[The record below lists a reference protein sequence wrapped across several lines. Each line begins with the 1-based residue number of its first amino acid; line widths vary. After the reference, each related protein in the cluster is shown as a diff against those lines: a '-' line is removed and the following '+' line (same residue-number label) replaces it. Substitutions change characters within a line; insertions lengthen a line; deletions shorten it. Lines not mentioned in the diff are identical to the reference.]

1 MQRRRVALRG
11 GAWHET
17 RRTMTTRSSARTQR
31 SQWLE
36 AAIRV
41 PVDAADKVGAL
52 LIEAGSQGVITGV
65 RELARG
71 ARRRTHETVRG
82 FFPSREPVR
91 ARLAVGAALRR
102 ARDAGVRRARVSW
115 RELDASLW
123 EMDWRQHFQP
133 VRAGRKLVVVP
144 PWDRDG
150 HGGRTRVV
158 IHPGMA
164 FGTGQHATTLGCL
177 EALERLTTPPPAR
190 ALDVGTGTGVL
201 AIALAKLGVKAVLA
215 IDLDPQAITAAR
227 GNARRNALGGRVK
240 LACRELGDA
249 VPADARYPLV
259 VANLYVDALVDLAPA
274 IAARVAPGGHLV
286 TSGVLRSQQ
295 GRVRGAYAAPAWRLR
310 SATRRGTWVTSIFER
325 RPDGDAPLR
334 SRRALAGVSAP
345 GAATKRTAGG
355 SRRIA
360 TARGTVAPA
369 PRSRRT
375 TPMPPRPTKRR
386 ARARTKD

>member
-1 MQRRRVALRG
+1 MPARPSAS
-11 GAWHET
+11 AH
-17 RRTMTTRSSARTQR
+17 RSA
-31 SQWLE
+31 WLE

-41 PVDAADKVGAL
+41 PLDAADKVGAL

-102 ARDAGVRRARVSW
+102 ARDAGVRRARVTW

-133 VRAGRKLVVVP
+133 VRAGRRLVVVP
-144 PWDRDG
+144 PWDRDD

-177 EALERLTTPPPAR
+177 EALEHLTSPPPAR

-201 AIALAKLGVKAVLA
+201 AIALAKLGVKEVVAL
-215 IDLDPQAITAAR
+215 DLDPQAITAAR
-227 GNARRNALGGRVK
+227 GNLRRNAISGRVK
-240 LACRELGDA
+240 LACRALADA
-249 VPADARYPLV
+249 VPVDARGRGYPLV
-259 VANLYVDALVDLAPA
+259 VANLYVDALVELAPA

-295 GRVRGAYAAPAWRLR
+295 ARVRAAYAPPIWRLR
-310 SATRRGTWVTSIFER
+310 SATRRGAWVTSVFER
-325 RPDGDAPLR
+325 RPDAAASPR
-334 SRRALAGVSAP
+334 TQRQPTPRRPRPRAS
-345 GAATKRTAGG
+345 AATKRTG
-355 SRRIA
+355 
-360 TARGTVAPA
+360 
-369 PRSRRT
+369 
-375 TPMPPRPTKRR
+375 
-386 ARARTKD
+386 RARTQPRARSTVRRRQRTRKDA